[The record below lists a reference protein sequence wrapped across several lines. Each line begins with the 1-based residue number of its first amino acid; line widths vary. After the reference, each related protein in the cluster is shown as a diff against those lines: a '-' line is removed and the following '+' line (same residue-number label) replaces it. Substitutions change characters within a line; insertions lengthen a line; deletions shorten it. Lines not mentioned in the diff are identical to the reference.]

1 MCSESQSAYD
11 DFLEINKDSNEPC
24 IKAVGEALK
33 DHNENCKTANAKN
46 KEIIIAD
53 FLIKEWDDLIND
65 YRRALGGKKPV
76 TEDPIPLKPDED
88 KRGYLGGPEW
98 GGLGIDADIIKGG
111 GFSICTQPVKYN
123 RGVNAQSG
131 IEVKPCADD
140 HFLGSSDSAC
150 DRFGIY
156 NSDHTTHYEC
166 RWSTGMACTINSEYN
181 TSSQTRGFAD
191 LGTEMCY
198 LQGMPYDSFNA
209 GPTGGNA
216 PPAIG
221 HSAEYR
227 GFIRERC
234 GNHGCS
240 PKKPTT
246 SDIKC
251 SDSAGSRNTTKYWGS
266 QLLEC
271 GYNKDGIDKRILEFP
286 KTRLGRGKFL
296 DRISENSNKIHG
308 TGNNI
313 ITEDDILD
321 YYISKLNS
329 RYPNAKLTKENIREN
344 TGPIKNS
351 AGFAAEGVIDDAG
364 WNPDPREIN
373 EIKVDA
379 GKSDQLDKLSLP
391 NCCSNTINLGDG
403 SRAMLSDINQSC
415 SFSSTT
421 QKDTQ
426 TDTHTDTDTHT
437 QIQPQPQPENASAQN
452 PDPNEGFFSAIPDWV
467 YIVGLVIIALVTLL
481 IIF

>member
-1 MCSESQSAYD
+1 MCSESQSAYE

-24 IKAVGEALK
+24 VKSVAEALK
-33 DHNENCKTANAKN
+33 DHNENCKSANAKN

-65 YRRALGGKKPV
+65 YRRALGGKEPDTK
-76 TEDPIPLKPDED
+76 DPIPLKPDED

-98 GGLGIDADIIKGG
+98 GGLSENGSIVTGG
-111 GFSICTQPVKYN
+111 GFAICNQPIKYN
-123 RGVNAQSG
+123 RGVDPVSG
-131 IEVKPCADD
+131 EHLELCGMWRVNECDD
-140 HFLGSSDSAC
+140 GDNF
-150 DRFGIY
+150 IK
-156 NSDHTTHYEC
+156 DHTSHFEC
-166 RWSTGMACTINSEYN
+166 RHDFGLKCLKNPIFNAAAVASGY
-181 TSSQTRGFAD
+181 AD
-191 LGTEMCY
+191 LGTEMCF
-198 LQGMPYDSFNA
+198 LQGMPVGSYYDN
-209 GPTGGNA
+209 PQP

-221 HSAEYR
+221 HSIGYR
-227 GFIRERC
+227 NFIRERC
-234 GNHGCS
+234 GKDGCS
-240 PKKPTT
+240 PKQPSK
-246 SDIKC
+246 SGGDISC
-251 SDSAGSRNTTKYWGS
+251 DVVPGNGYSTKYWKS

-271 GYNKDGIDKRILEFP
+271 GYNKDGIDKRLLEFP

-308 TGNNI
+308 TGDNI

-321 YYISKLNS
+321 YYISKLNGK
-329 RYPNAKLTKENIREN
+329 YPNAKLTKENIKEN
-344 TGPIKNS
+344 SGPIKNS
-351 AGFAAEGVIDDAG
+351 AGFAVEGVIDNAS
-364 WNPDPREIN
+364 WNPDPKLIN
-373 EIKVDA
+373 EILVDS
-379 GKSDQLDKLSLP
+379 GKSEQVDKLSLP

-437 QIQPQPQPENASAQN
+437 QIQPQPQPQPQPENASAQN